1 MAIYTLV
8 LALSPDNAEA
18 HFNRGLAYKQ
28 LGRYDLAHQDYDNA
42 IVLDPGMAKA
52 YYDRANLHLKQG
64 RLGAA
69 AGDYGLALLRWIGLG

>member
-1 MAIYTLV
+1 M
-8 LALSPDNAEA
+8 
-18 HFNRGLAYKQ
+18 
-28 LGRYDLAHQDYDNA
+28 GRYDLAHQDYDNA